1 MKKWL
6 PSLNKSTLYFDWFPS
21 SKRNTIDY
29 TNFSNLALFITII
42 RVIKLI
48 LEKCLQRLRRTE
60 SRYTDYIISRR
71 NIIKIRKYLCRKKI
85 FVNISHLYTF
95 ILKVIKN
102 IREKCIK
109 FILKRDVIRIFY
121 IENFTKIIGT
131 FFLRRRKI
139 CSK

>member
-48 LEKCLQRLRRTE
+48 LERCLQRLRRTE
-60 SRYTDYIISRR
+60 SRYTDYVISRR

-95 ILKVIKN
+95 IFRNNKTKN
-102 IREKCIK
+102 IPFDILWRK
-109 FILKRDVIRIFY
+109 ILKEMETKDNTFLKRIFKKQ
-121 IENFTKIIGT
+121 F
-131 FFLRRRKI
+131 
-139 CSK
+139 